1 MSGPLRIVRLTAENV
16 KRLTAVEIVPKGNVI
31 EITGNNGAGKSSVL
45 DAIFWALAGTK
56 HVQAK
61 PIRDGAESARIVV
74 DMGELVVTRTFR
86 RGADG
91 EIKPT
96 LRVEGADGAV
106 FQKPQSILDSLL
118 GTLSFDPIEFERK
131 APKEQFDALR
141 RFVPDF
147 DFEALDAQTRG
158 DTEKRKDANRDAKQK
173 RAAADLIVVPENFS
187 PIDEQAII
195 DQITSAAEH
204 NDTIA
209 KREERRRQVD
219 QRIADIDRNADIFER
234 EIAELEKRIATL
246 RAKLLEEEEEA
257 EELRERRDAAEPLPV
272 RLDVATLRAQLDAAR
287 RHNAAGGRAAEK
299 VRLLADAEA
308 FEAESARINARMEER
323 ERVKREAIEK
333 ANLPVRGLS
342 FGDGCILLNG
352 QPFEQASAAERLTAS
367 VAIAMASNSR
377 LRVIRISEGALMDRD
392 TFEALEDLAERFD
405 AQVFVETVSS
415 GRPSAVVIED
425 GEVASFGSHTG
436 EEK

>member
-1 MSGPLRIVRLTAENV
+1 MSGHLRIIRLEAENI
-16 KRLTAVEIVPKGNVI
+16 KILKAVEIKPVGNVI
-31 EITGNNGAGKSSVL
+31 EITGNNGAGKSSIL
-45 DAIFWALAGTK
+45 DAIYWALAGTK

-74 DMGELVVTRTFR
+74 DMGELVVTRTFK

-91 EIKPT
+91 EVKPT

-141 RFVPDF
+141 RFVPGF
-147 DFEALDAQTRG
+147 DFEVLDAQTRG
-158 DTEKRKDANRDAKQK
+158 DMEKRRDANRDAKQK
-173 RAAADLIVVPENFS
+173 LAAADLIAVPENFA
-187 PIDEQAII
+187 PIDESAII
-195 DQITSAAEH
+195 EAMTSAAEF
-204 NDTIA
+204 NEAIG

-219 QRIADIDRNADIFER
+219 QRIIDIDRRADEFER
-234 EIAELEKRIATL
+234 EIAELEKRIAAMRETL
-246 RAKLLEEEEEA
+246 ELEEDEA
-257 EELRERRDAAEPLPV
+257 VELREKRDTAEPLPA
-272 RLDVATLRAQLDAAR
+272 RRDVATLRAQLDAAR
-287 RHNAAGGRAAEK
+287 KHNAAGGRTEEK
-299 VRLLADAEA
+299 ARLLSQAQELEADAL
-308 FEAESARINARMEER
+308 RLTLRMEER
-323 ERVKREAIEK
+323 ERTKREAIEQ
-333 ANLPVRGLS
+333 ANLPIRGLS

-377 LRVIRISEGALMDRD
+377 LRVIRISEGALMDPD

-405 AQVFVETVSS
+405 AQVWIETVAS
-415 GRPSAVVIED
+415 GRESAIVIED
-425 GEVASFGSHTG
+425 GQV
-436 EEK
+436 KK